1 MPEQSK
7 QLAPLK
13 QKQLTIQQ
21 WLNTPKFVAQMD
33 AALPFGT
40 LNGTRVARLIYSE
53 IVRNDKLADCTIA
66 SICGVAMACAQTGLE
81 PGPTAQCWI
90 VPYAGEAT
98 FQLSYRG
105 LLTLAQNSDRIIGVA
120 AGVVHEKDPVWEWDE
135 GSDAHVRFQRSLGEE
150 RGEPIAAFASLKTS
164 GGGNIVRVMSHAEVE
179 THRKRFS
186 KDKRDMAAWST
197 DWDEMAMKTVLKK
210 ACKWAPVSTETSRAM
225 EWDGLAEAGKPQKLD
240 AEVTI
245 AEPMCIVKCGKCES
259 RDEYPIPY
267 DGDCTNSCGQ
277 RITVPEDAE
286 IDPETNELLPT
297 EAA

>member
-21 WLNTPKFVAQMD
+21 WLNTPKFVSQMD

-40 LNGTRVARLIYSE
+40 LNGSRMARLIYSE

-81 PGPTAQCWI
+81 PGPTAQCYVI
-90 VPYAGEAT
+90 PYGGEAT

-135 GSDAHVRFQRSLGEE
+135 GSDAHVKFQRSLEEE

-164 GGGNIVRVMSHAEVE
+164 GQGNIVRVMSTAEIE
-179 THRKRFS
+179 AHRKRFS
-186 KDKRDMAAWST
+186 KDKRDKAAWST

-225 EWDGLAEAGKPQKLD
+225 EWDGLAESGKPQKLE

-245 AEPMCIVKCGKCES
+245 AEPMCIVKCPNCNA
-259 RDEYPIPY
+259 RDEYPIPFE
-267 DGDCTNSCGQ
+267 GWCTGCENFTL
-277 RITVPEDAE
+277 IVPEDAE
-286 IDPETNELLPT
+286 IDTETNEMIPP
-297 EAA
+297 EA